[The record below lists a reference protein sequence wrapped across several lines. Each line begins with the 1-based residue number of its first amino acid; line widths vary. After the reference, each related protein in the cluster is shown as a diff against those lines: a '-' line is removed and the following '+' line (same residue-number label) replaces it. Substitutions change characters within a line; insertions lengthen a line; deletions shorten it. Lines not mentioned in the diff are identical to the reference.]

1 MNEAFNFDHIFP
13 PREINEIRELLAT
26 DPESFRKRYEVELTY
41 HHEIAKRLRRL
52 QRKLEGRSPFAPD
65 GTSE

>member
-13 PREINEIRELLAT
+13 PGEIGEIRELLAR

-41 HHEIAKRLRRL
+41 HHEIAKQLRRL
-52 QRKLEGRSPFAPD
+52 QRKLEGRSPFSAE